1 MSDYRVPER
10 SDDLNDEAILA
21 NIRRVADDLDRTPT
35 LADLNRHGRFS
46 EAAYTDRFG
55 GYSEAVVRA
64 GIAND
69 HPTTGRIPIPTE
81 TILADMGDVRDDL
94 GRWPKSYEYNAR
106 GEYTW
111 QVLYHRL
118 DMPYAEI
125 LSLAKEA
132 YDE

>member
-10 SDDLNDEAILA
+10 SDDLDDEAILA
-21 NIRRVADDLDRTPT
+21 DIRRVADDLDRTPT
-35 LADLNRHGRFS
+35 LADLVREGRFS
-46 EAAYTDRFG
+46 QAAYSDRFG

-64 GIAND
+64 GIVDD

-81 TILADMGDVRDDL
+81 DVLADIARVRDEL
-94 GRWPKSYEYNAR
+94 GRWPRSNEYNGI
-106 GEYTW
+106 GEYSW